1 MPHVTVK
8 VFPGRSEAEKSD
20 LAERITAALTGALG
34 STEPSISIA
43 IEEVP
48 AKEWIA
54 QVYDPEIR
62 PNLDRLYK
70 KPGYQP

>member
-1 MPHVTVK
+1 MPHVIVK
-8 VFPGRSEAEKSD
+8 LYPGRSEAQKCD

-34 STEPSISIA
+34 STEASISIA

-48 AKEWIA
+48 AEAWVG
-54 QVYDPEIR
+54 QVFDPEIR
-62 PNLDRLYK
+62 PNLDSLYK

>member
-8 VFPGRSEAEKSD
+8 LYPGRSEAQKRD

-34 STEPSISIA
+34 STEASISIA
-43 IEEVP
+43 IEDVP
-48 AKEWIA
+48 AEDWA
-54 QVYDPEIR
+54 GQVFDREIR
-62 PNLDRLYK
+62 PNLDTLYK

>member
-1 MPHVTVK
+1 MPHVIVK
-8 VFPGRSEAEKSD
+8 LYPGRSEAQKCD
-20 LAERITAALTGALG
+20 LAARITTALTEALG
-34 STEPSISIA
+34 SAEASISIA

-48 AKEWIA
+48 GADWA
-54 QVYDPEIR
+54 DQVFDPEIR